1 MTHDYAI
8 ALQQARRGAEAGDAA
23 ACFRLGQLLGLG
35 LGTAQSYVQAVD
47 WYRKAARMGHA
58 QAQCNL
64 GFMYGTGRGVPQ
76 DYVQAYAWY
85 NLAAA
90 AGEDI
95 ARRNRDAVAERMG
108 PAQLERAQ
116 DLSRELF
123 DAADEKG

>member
-1 MTHDYAI
+1 MIHDYAI
-8 ALQQARRGAEAGDAA
+8 ALQQARRGAEAGDLD
-23 ACFRLGQLLGLG
+23 ACFRFAQMLGLG
-35 LGTAQSYVQAVD
+35 LGTVQSYAQAVH
-47 WYRKAARMGHA
+47 WYRKAAQLGHA
-58 QAQCNL
+58 RAQCNL

-108 PAQLERAQ
+108 AAQIERAQ

-123 DAADEKG
+123 DAAG